1 MFQYNVL
8 VSLRKIAR
16 PQWYKRPRNH
26 YRYFLYT
33 DVSVTYRF
41 QQLYSSKAFIQRV
54 IEI

>member
-8 VSLRKIAR
+8 VSLRKIA

-33 DVSVTYRF
+33 NVSVTYRF